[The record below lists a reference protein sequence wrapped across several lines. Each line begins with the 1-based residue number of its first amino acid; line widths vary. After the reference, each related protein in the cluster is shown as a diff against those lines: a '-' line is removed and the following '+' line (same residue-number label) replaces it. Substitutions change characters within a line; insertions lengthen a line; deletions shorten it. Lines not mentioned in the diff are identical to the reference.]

1 VTFHSVESTGSTAS
15 GLRFRTNVIA
25 PHAATPAHSHA
36 HPYFCV
42 VLDGASVQT
51 SGGAEWRRDR
61 GRAYFY
67 PAAEVQ
73 SEQFGATGGRIFSA
87 DLVEFGL
94 ALPRLSCELLGSAA
108 LLARRAYAEHSDPL
122 GFEETVLSLVG
133 MLARE
138 SCAARAW
145 GSIVREYLREHFA
158 EKLSLRAVALA
169 AGVHPVHLSRA
180 FPQRFGMTLGEYV
193 RALRVDYAARELVAT
208 RRPIADIA
216 LDAGF
221 ASQAH
226 LTRHFRARM
235 GVAPAAYR
243 AAC

>member
-1 VTFHSVESTGSTAS
+1 
-15 GLRFRTNVIA
+15 
-25 PHAATPAHSHA
+25 
-36 HPYFCV
+36 

-108 LLARRAYAEHSDPL
+108 LLARRAYAEHSDSLP
-122 GFEETVLSLVG
+122 FEEAVLSLVG

-138 SCAARAW
+138 ACAARAW
-145 GSIVREYLREHFA
+145 VPIAREYLRKHFA
-158 EKLSLRAVALA
+158 EKLTLRDVALA
-169 AGVHPVHLSRA
+169 AGIHPVHLCRA

-193 RALRVDYAARELVAT
+193 RALRIDYAARELAAT

-226 LTRHFRARM
+226 LTRHFRARL

-243 AAC
+243 GAC